1 MTDASASLDTKPR
14 RGRGLLRALVF
25 LLLGAFLLAA
35 GFGAGYFYFANPLSP
50 AKDVLRLIERT
61 PEADEPAADPDA
73 PQKVPR
79 PTPERESFVTSYYQF
94 KEPLTT
100 NLRASRRLLQA
111 GIGLSTQ
118 YDQKV
123 MDNVARNEVAL
134 RSDMLAIVGTFSEE
148 ELQDKAGRDRLAE
161 ALRGAVNARL
171 QQLEGF
177 GGIEAVFFPSFILQ

>member
-1 MTDASASLDTKPR
+1 
-14 RGRGLLRALVF
+14 
-25 LLLGAFLLAA
+25 
-35 GFGAGYFYFANPLSP
+35 
-50 AKDVLRLIERT
+50 
-61 PEADEPAADPDA
+61 
-73 PQKVPR
+73 
-79 PTPERESFVTSYYQF
+79 
-94 KEPLTT
+94 
-100 NLRASRRLLQA
+100 
-111 GIGLSTQ
+111 
-118 YDQKV
+118 